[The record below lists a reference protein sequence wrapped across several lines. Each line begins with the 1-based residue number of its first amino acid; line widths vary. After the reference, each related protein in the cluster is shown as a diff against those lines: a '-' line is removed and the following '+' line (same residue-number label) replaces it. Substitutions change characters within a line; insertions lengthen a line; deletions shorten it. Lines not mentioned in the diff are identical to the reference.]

1 MSDYVSAALR
11 RQVAD
16 RAGHGCEYCLVHE
29 DDTFFGCEVEHIIS
43 HKHGGATSEEN
54 LAYACVFCNRY
65 KGTDIGSIT
74 ARGQFCRLYNP
85 RIDRWFD
92 HFRLER
98 TSILALTDVGE
109 VTLRVLNLNHPDRL
123 LEREML
129 IAIQRYPAL

>member
-1 MSDYVSAALR
+1 MTHSSGAKSNISSA
-11 RQVAD
+11 
-16 RAGHGCEYCLVHE
+16 
-29 DDTFFGCEVEHIIS
+29 TS
-43 HKHGGATSEEN
+43 NGGATSEEN

-74 ARGQFCRLYNP
+74 AQGEFCRLYNP

-98 TSILALTDVGE
+98 TSIVALTDVGE
-109 VTLRVLNLNHPDRL
+109 VTMRILNLNHPDRL

-129 IAIQRYPAL
+129 MDIHRYPAL